1 MYAIGEV
8 WCVEVACD
16 ACDVSERVFEDVL
29 FKAVP
34 LGHGVFGDACAVSES
49 DFKGGP
55 VWVWLHIFVGNLI
68 GMLGKS
74 LVLVLSAV
82 VIVVVIVL
90 GYQTLLSVGCAEGFT
105 VPDELQAK
113 YQKFAAF
120 YNAFLK
126 SWEKTVTTSWS
137 TRIEPPPL
145 SKEKPS
151 APTPTRAELNEEIR
165 ALSREGKVFPPI
177 TDVLPDT
184 IESIAEMDG
193 KVPSSP
199 TPYLNALRWVNAKME
214 QSKRDMEDALQGKS
228 GFEDYEGID
237 EGFNAMC
244 GQMAQC
250 QQEAEKK
257 QTVNLG
263 ARLDAFNNNGELQR
277 ALQTNEALMEDA
289 KRIQNQAQSGQLL
302 NDLNL
307 PPEPGTSFKR
317 MEGADVLSTMSAEKN
332 AELKANYR
340 TWYDYKALL
349 SQLRF

>member
-1 MYAIGEV
+1 M
-8 WCVEVACD
+8 
-16 ACDVSERVFEDVL
+16 R
-29 FKAVP
+29 
-34 LGHGVFGDACAVSES
+34 
-49 DFKGGP
+49 
-55 VWVWLHIFVGNLI
+55 
-68 GMLGKS
+68 GKS
-74 LVLVLSAV
+74 LVLVLSVV

-105 VPDELQAK
+105 VSDELQAK

-145 SKEKPS
+145 SKDAPK
-151 APTPTRAELNEEIR
+151 APTPTRAELNQEIR
-165 ALSREGKVFPPI
+165 TLSREEGKVFPPI
-177 TDVLPDT
+177 TDALPDT
-184 IESIAEMDG
+184 LESVAEMDG

-199 TPYLNALRWVNAKME
+199 TAYLNALRWVNAKME

-228 GFEDYEGID
+228 GFEDYESF
-237 EGFNAMC
+237 ENPTC

-250 QQEAEKK
+250 QEEAERK
-257 QTVNLG
+257 QTVSVG

-277 ALQTNEALMEDA
+277 ALQTNQALMEDA
-289 KRIQNQAQSGQLL
+289 KRIQNKAQSGQLL

-317 MEGADVLSTMSAEKN
+317 LEGADVLSTMSAEKN

>member
-1 MYAIGEV
+1 MALVYKTI
-8 WCVEVACD
+8 WLN
-16 ACDVSERVFEDVL
+16 DV
-29 FKAVP
+29 
-34 LGHGVFGDACAVSES
+34 
-49 DFKGGP
+49 
-55 VWVWLHIFVGNLI
+55 
-68 GMLGKS
+68 
-74 LVLVLSAV
+74 
-82 VIVVVIVL
+82 
-90 GYQTLLSVGCAEGFT
+90 YEGFT

-120 YNAFLK
+120 YNAFLV

-137 TRIEPPPL
+137 SRMEPPPL
-145 SKEKPS
+145 SKDKPS

-199 TPYLNALRWVNAKME
+199 TAYLNALRWVNAKME
-214 QSKRDMEDALQGKS
+214 QSKRDMEDALQGPA
-228 GFEDYEGID
+228 GFEDYNESF
-237 EGFNAMC
+237 ENAMC

-250 QQEAEKK
+250 QQEAERK
-257 QTVNLG
+257 QTISLG

-277 ALQTNEALMEDA
+277 ALQTNQALMEDA
-289 KRIQNQAQSGQLL
+289 KRIQNKAQSGQLL

-307 PPEPGTSFKR
+307 PPEPGMSFKR
-317 MEGADVLSTMSAEKN
+317 LDGADVLSTMSAEKN

>member
-1 MYAIGEV
+1 M
-8 WCVEVACD
+8 
-16 ACDVSERVFEDVL
+16 R
-29 FKAVP
+29 
-34 LGHGVFGDACAVSES
+34 
-49 DFKGGP
+49 
-55 VWVWLHIFVGNLI
+55 
-68 GMLGKS
+68 GKS
-74 LVLVLSAV
+74 LILVLSAV
-82 VIVVVIVL
+82 VVVVVIVL

-145 SKEKPS
+145 SKDKPS
-151 APTPTRAELNEEIR
+151 APTPTRAELNQEIR
-165 ALSREGKVFPPI
+165 TLSQEFPPI
-177 TDVLPDT
+177 TDALPDT
-184 IESIAEMDG
+184 MESIAEMDG
-193 KVPSSP
+193 KIPSSP

-228 GFEDYEGID
+228 GFQDFNAQVYES
-237 EGFNAMC
+237 ESFENAMC

-257 QTVNLG
+257 QTINLS

-277 ALQTNEALMEDA
+277 ALQTNQALMEDA
-289 KRIQNQAQSGQLL
+289 KKIQNQAQSGQLL

-307 PPEPGTSFKR
+307 PPEPGTSFKKL
-317 MEGADVLSTMSAEKN
+317 EGADVLTTMSPEKN

>member
-1 MYAIGEV
+1 MRG
-8 WCVEVACD
+8 
-16 ACDVSERVFEDVL
+16 
-29 FKAVP
+29 
-34 LGHGVFGDACAVSES
+34 
-49 DFKGGP
+49 KG
-55 VWVWLHIFVGNLI
+55 
-68 GMLGKS
+68 
-74 LVLVLSAV
+74 LVLLLL
-82 VIVVVIVL
+82 VIAIVL
-90 GYQTLLSVGCAEGFT
+90 AYQTIWLNDVYEGF
-105 VPDELQAK
+105 VDAELQAK

-137 TRIEPPPL
+137 TRIEPPL
-145 SKEKPS
+145 SKDKPS
-151 APTPTRAELNEEIR
+151 APTPTRAELNQEVA
-165 ALSREGKVFPPI
+165 ALSQEFPPI
-177 TDVLPDT
+177 TDALPDT
-184 IESIAEMDG
+184 MESVAEMDG
-193 KVPSSP
+193 KIPSSP

-228 GFEDYEGID
+228 GFQDFNAQVYES

-257 QTVNLG
+257 QTINLS

-277 ALQTNEALMEDA
+277 ALQTNQALMEDA
-289 KRIQNQAQSGQLL
+289 KKIQNQAQSGQLL

-307 PPEPGTSFKR
+307 PPEPGTSFKKLD
-317 MEGADVLSTMSAEKN
+317 GADVLSTMSPEKN

>member
-1 MYAIGEV
+1 MRG
-8 WCVEVACD
+8 
-16 ACDVSERVFEDVL
+16 R
-29 FKAVP
+29 
-34 LGHGVFGDACAVSES
+34 G
-49 DFKGGP
+49 
-55 VWVWLHIFVGNLI
+55 
-68 GMLGKS
+68 
-74 LVLVLSAV
+74 LVLLALV
-82 VIVVVIVL
+82 VAIASIAIITIVIA
-90 GYQTLLSVGCAEGFT
+90 YLSVGCAEGFSEP
-105 VPDELQAK
+105 VPAELQAK
-113 YQKFAAF
+113 YQKFATF

-126 SWEKTVTTSWS
+126 NWEKAVTTSWS

-145 SKEKPS
+145 SKDKPK

-165 ALSREGKVFPPI
+165 ILSREGKVFPPI

-199 TPYLNALRWVNAKME
+199 TAYLNALRWVNAKME

-228 GFEDYEGID
+228 GFEDFNAQVYEGID
-237 EGFNAMC
+237 ESFENAMC

-250 QQEAEKK
+250 QQEAERK
-257 QTVNLG
+257 QTISLG

-277 ALQTNEALMEDA
+277 ALQTNQALMEDA
-289 KRIQNQAQSGQLL
+289 KRIQNKAQSGQLL

-307 PPEPGTSFKR
+307 PPEPGTSFKKLD
-317 MEGADVLSTMSAEKN
+317 GADVLSTMSAEKN

>member
-1 MYAIGEV
+1 MG
-8 WCVEVACD
+8 VA
-16 ACDVSERVFEDVL
+16 
-29 FKAVP
+29 P
-34 LGHGVFGDACAVSES
+34 Y
-49 DFKGGP
+49 
-55 VWVWLHIFVGNLI
+55 FVGNLI
-68 GMLGKS
+68 GMRGKS
-74 LVLVLSAV
+74 LVLLGLV
-82 VIVVVIVL
+82 VAIIAIIAVL

-145 SKEKPS
+145 SKDAPK
-151 APTPTRAELNEEIR
+151 APTPTRAELNQEIR
-165 ALSREGKVFPPI
+165 TLSREEGKVFPPI
-177 TDVLPDT
+177 TDALPDT
-184 IESIAEMDG
+184 LESVAEMDG

-199 TPYLNALRWVNAKME
+199 TAYLNALRWVNAKME

-250 QQEAEKK
+250 QQEAERK

-277 ALQTNEALMEDA
+277 ALQTNQALMEDA

-307 PPEPGTSFKR
+307 PPEPGTSFKKL
-317 MEGADVLSTMSAEKN
+317 EGADVLSTMSAEKN

>member
-1 MYAIGEV
+1 M
-8 WCVEVACD
+8 
-16 ACDVSERVFEDVL
+16 R
-29 FKAVP
+29 
-34 LGHGVFGDACAVSES
+34 
-49 DFKGGP
+49 
-55 VWVWLHIFVGNLI
+55 
-68 GMLGKS
+68 GKS

-137 TRIEPPPL
+137 SRMEPPPL
-145 SKEKPS
+145 SKEKVS

-165 ALSREGKVFPPI
+165 ILSREGKVFPPI

-184 IESIAEMDG
+184 IETIAEMDG

-199 TPYLNALRWVNAKME
+199 TAYLNALRWVNAKME

-228 GFEDYEGID
+228 GFEDFNESF
-237 EGFNAMC
+237 ENAMC

-250 QQEAEKK
+250 QEEAERK
-257 QTVNLG
+257 QTISLG

-277 ALQTNEALMEDA
+277 ALQTNQALMEDA
-289 KRIQNQAQSGQLL
+289 KRIQNKAQSGQLL

-317 MEGADVLSTMSAEKN
+317 LEGADVLSTMSAEKN